1 MTMTKSTADPVYD
14 EVECQHC
21 TGDGCSFCDTT
32 GRVFVKHP
40 AQKCPHCE
48 GIGCF
53 YCGYTGWNDLKGK
66 YD

>member
-1 MTMTKSTADPVYD
+1 MTKSKADPVYD

-21 TGDGCSFCDTT
+21 TGDGCCFCDAQ

-40 AQKCPHCE
+40 AQKCRHCQ

-53 YCGYTGWNDLKGK
+53 YCGYTGWDNLKGK